1 MQGTRG
7 RRERGSFNIY
17 LPRAYCVPATVAGT
31 GDTAVDKRGRDPCPH
46 GENIP
51 VGEMDSRQDKQ
62 VRYTVREM
70 LINRR
75 KIKQEKTTGNMCGKG
90 YDILHRVINPE
101 KVTAVKMGA
110 ASAKAQRQESAWRVW
125 KAVKWMERR

>member
-7 RRERGSFNIY
+7 RRERDLFNRY

-46 GENIP
+46 GQNIP

-75 KIKQEKTTGNMCGKG
+75 KIKQEKTTGNLCGKG
-90 YDILHRVINPE
+90 YDILHRVIDQCSE
-101 KVTAVKMGA
+101 FFR
-110 ASAKAQRQESAWRVW
+110 KAEFIQFKRLSSSIP
-125 KAVKWMERR
+125 KLCPSYFLGI